1 MIKHINA
8 EIIQR
13 KYVNYFGIEIGRNER
28 TKIMDKWNIRT
39 DPLFQ
44 VHAVVVVEMSK

>member
-13 KYVNYFGIEIGRNER
+13 KYVNYFGIEIGWNDR
-28 TKIMDKWNIRT
+28 TKIMDKWNIRDDT
-39 DPLFQ
+39 LFQ
-44 VHAVVVVEMSK
+44 VHAVVVEEMRK